1 MADGEADV
9 FVYVQ
14 GGGRDMIHDFETGF
28 DQVDLSSYG
37 LTFEELQSRMV
48 DLGWA
53 TEIDLT
59 DLSDDGG
66 IDRIIIR
73 SVPVEELEAD
83 NFIL

>member
-1 MADGEADV
+1 
-9 FVYVQ
+9 
-14 GGGRDMIHDFETGF
+14 MIHDFENGL
-28 DQVDLSSYG
+28 DQVDLTSYG

-66 IDRIIIR
+66 IDRIILR
-73 SVPVEELEAD
+73 SVPVEELGTD